1 MKIPK
6 AEEKVKPDP
15 VPKGPSV
22 PGGLPIVRLKAQ
34 EDRRIRRGHLW
45 IFSNE
50 MEKAPDGLAPGAL
63 VEFWSSRNE
72 RLGVGYYNARSLI
85 AGRILDRRETTIDG
99 SFFAG
104 RLHLALSLRKR
115 FFKDDAYRWV
125 HGESDDVP
133 GLVIDRYGDVCVV
146 ESFSAGIDALLPRVV
161 EALKTVAPWKA
172 IVLRNDAAARRL
184 EGLPE
189 EVRVLDGA
197 VDETHWF
204 TTDGMDMAADVRAG
218 QKTGFFFDQ
227 RMNRAA
233 VAAWADGR
241 SVLDVFCHTG
251 GFGHACAKAGA
262 ARVMGVD
269 SSAAA
274 LDLAGRV
281 AQRNGWADRC
291 LWRETDAFDFLAQS
305 PETHDIVVLDPP
317 RFSPTK
323 KNVPAAIQAYIRLN
337 ALGMK
342 RVTGGGLLA
351 TASCSQ
357 HVGRDEFRQIVARAA
372 HESGRKVKIVYQ
384 GGAGPDHP
392 VRPAM
397 PETDYLKFLL
407 LHVG

>member
-6 AEEKVKPDP
+6 SGENVKPDP
-15 VPKGPSV
+15 AQKGPSV
-22 PGGLPIVRLKAQ
+22 PGGLPVVRLKAQ

-50 MEKAPDGLAPGAL
+50 IERAPEGLAPGAR

-72 RLGVGYYNARSLI
+72 RLGAGYYNPRSLI
-85 AGRILDRRETTIDG
+85 AGRILDRRETAIDA

-104 RLHLALSLRKR
+104 RLRSALSLRKR
-115 FFKDDAYRWV
+115 FFNEDAYRWV

-146 ESFSAGIDALLPRVV
+146 ESFSAGIDLLLPMVV
-161 EALKTVAPWKA
+161 EAIKTFGPWEA
-172 IVLRNDAAARRL
+172 IVLRNDASARRL
-184 EGLPE
+184 EDLPN
-189 EVRVLDGA
+189 EVRLLEGA
-197 VDETHWF
+197 VGSPHWF
-204 TTDGMDMAADVRAG
+204 ATDGLTMAADVREG
-218 QKTGFFFDQ
+218 QKTGYFFDQ
-227 RMNRAA
+227 RANRAA
-233 VAAWADGR
+233 VAAWAQGR

-251 GFGHACAKAGA
+251 GFAHACAKAGA
-262 ARVMGVD
+262 ARLTGVD
-269 SSAAA
+269 TSAAA

-291 LWRETDAFDFLAQS
+291 QWRETDAFEFLTQDK
-305 PETHDIVVLDPP
+305 ETYDIVILDPP

-323 KNVPAAIQAYIRLN
+323 KNLPAAIQAYIRLN
-337 ALGMK
+337 VLGMK

-384 GGAGPDHP
+384 GGPGPDHP